1 MVFSFEIKFNTVVKT
16 KARFDGGQN
25 KNKNKASETK
35 VHTNICLCSIYN
47 ALQSFCPTSIFKIFS
62 ILIIQLELVYL
73 SKFVCQIFYFKRK
86 PTTKEQLSNQT
97 IHVNKPPELTQRFLF
112 SIALPFILCINR
124 DTQICTSKN
133 SFKKLY
139 KQTIVFYIHQE
150 SLLYQVTKLLI
161 IMNNLSYGSLD
172 VRVKEINYMEINFF
186 LHGLS

>member
-16 KARFDGGQN
+16 KDLIVAR
-25 KNKNKASETK
+25 TK
-35 VHTNICLCSIYN
+35 IKTKPLEQKHILISVFAAYTM
-47 ALQSFCPTSIFKIFS
+47 FCNLSVLTSIFKIFL

-73 SKFVCQIFYFKRK
+73 SKFMCQIFYFKRK
-86 PTTKEQLSNQT
+86 PTAKEQLSNQT

-112 SIALPFILCINR
+112 SIALPFILCRNR

-172 VRVKEINYMEINFF
+172 VRVKQINYIEINNF